1 MNIMLIFLG
10 LCLIAGLWAPPK
22 LRFGGLIVVG
32 AVLMVLVFWLFPH
45 RM

>member
-1 MNIMLIFLG
+1 MNVMLIFLG

-22 LRFGGLIVVG
+22 LRLGRIIAVA
-32 AVLMVLVFWLFPH
+32 AVLMVLFFWLFPH